1 MKPNINKEEQS
12 KASQKT
18 DTDNHIIID
27 EKTSNFL
34 SNVLSLTNRDFQ
46 QHFLSLISQNR
57 LSELKQYFS
66 IQTYNKILYFFNIK
80 NTKKD
85 KTQMPL
91 RVIDRKIIDD
101 TFISKLIKKICG
113 VTYEP
118 HIVASISDSRSEDT
132 LSKRNYRYIEK
143 PAHNKNNKHKYNRNF
158 DC

>member
-1 MKPNINKEEQS
+1 MKSNIKKEEQA
-12 KASQKT
+12 KALQKT

-46 QHFLSLISQNR
+46 QHFLSLISKNR

-80 NTKKD
+80 NTKQD

-91 RVIDRKIIDD
+91 RVIDRKIVDD

-113 VTYEP
+113 V
-118 HIVASISDSRSEDT
+118 
-132 LSKRNYRYIEK
+132 
-143 PAHNKNNKHKYNRNF
+143 
-158 DC
+158 